1 MKALESEHLSL
12 ARSAL
17 LAAAPRAAQTV
28 ISGLDDD
35 CSKEQLTAAQDI
47 LDRVGVRKDQA
58 ISQAAGSNE
67 GVAIAYG
74 AFRALFDAFGIK
86 VALPEVPTFQLPS
99 IEDAIDIEAVPLMQE
114 KAVAIAIEQASSS
127 SKKKRQRP
135 LISQA
140 KEKHVRSKGKSKGS
154 SKEQEEKEF
163 EIEL

>member
-1 MKALESEHLSL
+1 MKALESEHLAL
-12 ARSAL
+12 ARESL
-17 LAAAPRAAQTV
+17 LKAAPRAAQTV

-35 CSKEQLTAAQDI
+35 CSKEQLSAAQDI

-58 ISQAAGSNE
+58 ISQASGSNE

-99 IEDAIDIEAVPLMQE
+99 IEDVIDIETVPNTQQ
-114 KAVAIAIEQASSS
+114 KAVAIAIEQAPSS

-135 LISQA
+135 LLKAEDKTAERVLSQIKHQ
-140 KEKHVRSKGKSKGS
+140 KEKA
-154 SKEQEEKEF
+154 EKEF

>member
-1 MKALESEHLSL
+1 MKALESEHLAL
-12 ARSAL
+12 ARESL
-17 LAAAPRAAQTV
+17 LKAAPRAAQTV

-35 CSKEQLTAAQDI
+35 CSKEQLSAAQDI

-58 ISQAAGSNE
+58 ISQASGSNE

-99 IEDAIDIEAVPLMQE
+99 IEDVIDIETVPNTQQ
-114 KAVAIAIEQASSS
+114 KAVAIAIEQAPSS

-135 LISQA
+135 LISQ
-140 KEKHVRSKGKSKGS
+140 
-154 SKEQEEKEF
+154 EEKKRSRSHAKQDAKQKEAEF